1 MRGGAAQADTGQ
13 PKDVNTRA
21 ALMGEKIERAQ
32 TRQVENTVMKEK
44 KKLQGKQKTA
54 RSSKKTEG

>member
-44 KKLQGKQKTA
+44 KKTA
-54 RSSKKTEG
+54 RKTEDS

>member
-44 KKLQGKQKTA
+44 NLQGKQKTA
-54 RSSKKTEG
+54 RISKKTEG